1 MSFYKKSFDF
11 FGKMNNNKNFYV
23 FNTTSSKDSSDII
36 SKIEKYENTLDF
48 FKHYTNID
56 IKNFFKSIQNLDNI
70 YSSLYSENNI
80 NNFNLKIDRYISALS
95 NIYLLSNLISK
106 NKLILNKAIDN
117 AKKDLNIFCMENK
130 INKNIHKKLNN
141 YISNLLGIEIEDKKN
156 KIKMPISF
164 KIEKSNICIING
176 KGNNIN
182 IEHSINNSSLN
193 QEKTRDITHIYNT
206 SKITEE
212 NFILDL
218 RTPSFPKNR
227 NSSQIINDNND
238 NNDNNDKLNDI
249 GSKKGSLMSL
259 CNKENDELNK
269 NFSKKESIHSLYT
282 LASKSKFKEE
292 KVKGAS
298 SKFNRIIPD
307 EIINRNNINN
317 NLNSN
322 KNIKRSSQF
331 LLTSR
336 KRTDNNLV
344 KNEIKNKK
352 QNFSSTNLK
361 SSNETKMYKD
371 LLIFINNLFK
381 KEIINSEEK
390 IKLKQLII
398 VKSDKLENI
407 YGIYYPDDKDTLIIE
422 LKNLIK

>member
-1 MSFYKKSFDF
+1 
-11 FGKMNNNKNFYV
+11 
-23 FNTTSSKDSSDII
+23 
-36 SKIEKYENTLDF
+36 
-48 FKHYTNID
+48 
-56 IKNFFKSIQNLDNI
+56 
-70 YSSLYSENNI
+70 
-80 NNFNLKIDRYISALS
+80 
-95 NIYLLSNLISK
+95 
-106 NKLILNKAIDN
+106 
-117 AKKDLNIFCMENK
+117 
-130 INKNIHKKLNN
+130 
-141 YISNLLGIEIEDKKN
+141 
-156 KIKMPISF
+156 
-164 KIEKSNICIING
+164 
-176 KGNNIN
+176 
-182 IEHSINNSSLN
+182 
-193 QEKTRDITHIYNT
+193 
-206 SKITEE
+206 
-212 NFILDL
+212 
-218 RTPSFPKNR
+218 
-227 NSSQIINDNND
+227 
-238 NNDNNDKLNDI
+238 
-249 GSKKGSLMSL
+249 MSL
-259 CNKENDELNK
+259 CNKDNDELNK

-307 EIINRNNINN
+307 EIINRNSTNN

-344 KNEIKNKK
+344 KDEIKNKK

-361 SSNETKMYKD
+361 LSNETKMYKD